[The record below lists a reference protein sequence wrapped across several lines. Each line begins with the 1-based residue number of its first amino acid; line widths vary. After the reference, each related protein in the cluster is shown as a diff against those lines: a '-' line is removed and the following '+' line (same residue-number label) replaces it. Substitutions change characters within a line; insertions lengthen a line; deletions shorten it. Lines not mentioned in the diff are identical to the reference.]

1 MSCEQIIRCEENTR
15 LWRGLVGW
23 GVCIRS
29 FEAGTE
35 VKVGRGLG
43 YEEEK
48 GRCAR

>member
-1 MSCEQIIRCEENTR
+1 MKRYSAVKRIHR
-15 LWRGLVGW
+15 LWRGLAGW
-23 GVCIRS
+23 GACIRS

-48 GRCAR
+48 GRCVR